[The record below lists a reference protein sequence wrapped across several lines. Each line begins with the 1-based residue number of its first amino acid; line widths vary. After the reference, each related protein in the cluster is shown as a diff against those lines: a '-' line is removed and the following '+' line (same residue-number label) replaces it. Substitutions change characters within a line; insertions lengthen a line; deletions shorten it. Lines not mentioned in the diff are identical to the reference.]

1 MTTIIVADDHPILL
15 NGLVNEL
22 TDYGYIIIA
31 KAENGAVALDQIKKL
46 DPDIAILDV
55 EMPLLTGF
63 EVIEKCKNSSLK
75 TKFIILTS
83 HKEKGVI
90 HQAKELNINGYL
102 LKDEPFTEVHN
113 CIQNVLNNASYFS
126 KTFSNVLENE
136 INIELNK
143 LKLLSPTE
151 RTIVRLVALE
161 KSSKDISELLTVSP
175 RTIEKHRSNIIKKLE
190 LNPHQDA
197 LFLWTKEHKTIIKT
211 L

>member
-22 TDYGYIIIA
+22 TGHGYNIIA
-31 KAENGAVALDQIKKL
+31 KAENGAIALDQIKNL
-46 DPDIAILDV
+46 NPDVAILDV

-63 EVIEKCKNSSLK
+63 EVIEKCKDSGLK
-75 TKFIILTS
+75 TKFVILTS

-90 HQAKELNINGYL
+90 HQAKELNIDGYL
-102 LKDEPFTEVHN
+102 LKDEPFIEVHN
-113 CIQNVLNNASYFS
+113 CIQSVLKKTPYFS
-126 KTFSNVLENE
+126 KTFNTVVENE
-136 INIELNK
+136 ITTELSK

-161 KSSKDISELLTVSP
+161 KSSKDISELLTISP
-175 RTIEKHRSNIIKKLE
+175 RTVEKHRSNIIKKLK
-190 LNPHQDA
+190 LNQHQDA
-197 LFLWTKEHKTIIKT
+197 LFLWTKEHRTIIKT